1 METDNVILKE
11 YSRFFDEQAQK
22 TRNWQRTSLALPVA
36 LALLLILLLIWL
48 KSALLVWG
56 YISFLYA
63 VTIWG
68 LYRLRKAI
76 KMTSDAAGHLQQIA
90 QSLTDD
96 PTREEFLTFVNSLR
110 KPGDDSNVPEAIGG
124 LAHGQISSGSL
135 RVAANTAFATPISEL
150 RVAAFFRTGLI
161 LGGLF
166 GTVLFF
172 SLELTGQGILTGQ
185 LEELLLGLR
194 GALASTLTGILGS
207 IFIGIVAST
216 IGRRLEELTW
226 ETEAFLSSSVSNVL
240 LTTPVKRPIESESDL
255 WESLRE
261 EVAHLSQRVQEMF
274 KRMADDAHAYAISLQ
289 NLSQRLENLPAVQV
303 PEQLANL
310 EQVVTDFRHGAEVLG
325 KTVPPLVETVGALGV
340 FAPAKMLDNLEQL
353 DQKVT
358 EHQQHTAQSL
368 EGLQQD
374 VSSTNQQLKQ
384 LDQKVTEHQQHTSET
399 LDGLQQGVSQTNHY
413 LENYEERFDN
423 LDSAAESLQN
433 SAVGI
438 TRQLETTEQALHYLG
453 YQVERV
459 GRAVT
464 EASEQTSQ
472 ELAGLEDTTN
482 QTLTIS
488 KHIGRYLGP
497 IPDEIPPDQQPLRA
511 EMEHLKTIFTLTRE
525 DVQNALTR
533 INTTVETLDTLSE
546 NLSNSTEVL
555 GNTST
560 KLQSQTE
567 MLAVAASDLTD
578 DQGLLNQLR
587 NQLTALDQVI
597 AWHQRAARAPLMR
610 LLLVPLVPSFL
621 RRKR

>member
-1 METDNVILKE
+1 
-11 YSRFFDEQAQK
+11 
-22 TRNWQRTSLALPVA
+22 
-36 LALLLILLLIWL
+36 
-48 KSALLVWG
+48 
-56 YISFLYA
+56 
-63 VTIWG
+63 
-68 LYRLRKAI
+68 
-76 KMTSDAAGHLQQIA
+76 MTSDSAGHLQQIA
-90 QSLTDD
+90 QNLKDD

-110 KPGDDSNVPEAIGG
+110 KPGDDSNVPEAVGG
-124 LAHGQISSGSL
+124 LAHGQLSSGSL
-135 RVAANTAFATPISEL
+135 RVAANTAFATPTSEL

-172 SLELTGQGILTGQ
+172 ALELTGQGILTGQ

-226 ETEAFLSSSVSNVL
+226 ETEAFLSSAVTNVL

-289 NLSQRLENLPAVQV
+289 DLSQRLENLPAVQV

-340 FAPAKMLDNLEQL
+340 FAPAQMLDNLEHL

-358 EHQQHTAQSL
+358 EHQQHTSETL
-368 EGLQQD
+368 DGLQQG
-374 VSSTNQQLKQ
+374 VSSTNQQLEQ

-413 LENYEERFDN
+413 LENYEEKFDN
-423 LDSAAESLQN
+423 LDRTTESLQN
-433 SAVGI
+433 SADSI
-438 TRQLETTEQALHYLG
+438 SQQIEATEQTLDALG
-453 YQVERV
+453 NQVEGV
-459 GRAVT
+459 ERAVT

-488 KHIGRYLGP
+488 KHIGRYLGL
-497 IPDEIPPDQQPLRA
+497 IPDEIPPDQQPLLA
-511 EMEHLKTIFTLTRE
+511 EMEHLTTIFTLTRE

-546 NLSNSTEVL
+546 NLSGSTEVL
-555 GNTST
+555 GNTSET
-560 KLQSQTE
+560 LRSETAR
-567 MLAVAASDLTD
+567 LAVAARDLTD

-597 AWHQRAARAPLMR
+597 AWHRRAARAPLMR
-610 LLLVPLVPSFL
+610 LLLAPLVPRL
-621 RRKR
+621 WRRDK